1 MGSQAHPEDLMV
13 GLARQAGRRLGYR
26 GAALLI
32 CGIAWINYGVGI
44 IVDPRYGTARGV
56 AALTAVAPLAV
67 WGWAW
72 VGSGVLACAASV
84 LRSGR
89 DWWGWCAAAAM
100 PSIWALAYSG
110 ARVLGEYPQGW
121 YSGITWGAF
130 PGLLAVLAAA
140 TRRLVLLH
148 REVAKLRS
156 VAPCTRGAEH
166 AE

>member
-1 MGSQAHPEDLMV
+1 MR

-32 CGIAWINYGVGI
+32 AGVAWINYGVGLLA
-44 IVDPRYGTARGV
+44 DPRFGTARG
-56 AALTAVAPLAV
+56 ATALVSIAPLAW
-67 WGWAW
+67 WGWVW
-72 VGSGVLACAASV
+72 IVTGVASCAASV
-84 LRSGR
+84 LRSAK
-89 DWWGWCAAAAM
+89 DWWGWVCAAAM
-100 PSIWALAYSG
+100 PAIWAVAYTG
-110 ARVLGEYPQGW
+110 ARMLGEFPQGW
-121 YSGITWGAF
+121 YSGVTWAAF

-156 VAPCTRGAEH
+156 VAPCARGAEH